1 MREKKVRRLF
11 WAWEF
16 DKEEKWLNEMAQE
29 GWLLD
34 GVGLCTYRFAACE
47 PGEYTVRL
55 EMHPL
60 DQKYID
66 FMKETGAQYVGRCM
80 QWMYF
85 RKKAADGAFD
95 LFSDIDSRME
105 HLKRI
110 ERLLCGLALGNL
122 ALGIS
127 NSMNAPHVGWINLL
141 VASLLTYGLGRLHGK
156 REALQEK
163 RLLME

>member
-1 MREKKVRRLF
+1 
-11 WAWEF
+11 
-16 DKEEKWLNEMAQE
+16 
-29 GWLLD
+29 
-34 GVGLCTYRFAACE
+34 
-47 PGEYTVRL
+47 
-55 EMHPL
+55 
-60 DQKYID
+60 
-66 FMKETGAQYVGRCM
+66 M

>member
-1 MREKKVRRLF
+1 MMEKKVRRLF

-55 EMHPL
+55 EMHL
-60 DQKYID
+60 FDQKYID

-95 LFSDIDSRME
+95 LF
-105 HLKRI
+105 
-110 ERLLCGLALGNL
+110 
-122 ALGIS
+122 
-127 NSMNAPHVGWINLL
+127 
-141 VASLLTYGLGRLHGK
+141 
-156 REALQEK
+156 
-163 RLLME
+163 

>member
-1 MREKKVRRLF
+1 MMEKKVRRLF

-55 EMHPL
+55 EMHPF

-85 RKKAADGAFD
+85 RKKAADANCV
-95 LFSDIDSRME
+95 R
-105 HLKRI
+105 
-110 ERLLCGLALGNL
+110 RLLRAIYLRRLDPPFLLQQPVQKSQKILLRFRQRAIVPVAVVVGVLGHL
-122 ALGIS
+122 I
-127 NSMNAPHVGWINLL
+127 VGG
-141 VASLLTYGLGRLHGK
+141 VAVAYPP
-156 REALQEK
+156 QIP
-163 RLLME
+163 